1 MMQKITVRKDRI
13 GRYAQIVKISV
24 PITAASTG
32 FMRSLNNIMP
42 NAEPAKGIEN
52 SAMISITSTMST
64 TTGMVM
70 SGKMSSKHASG
81 ATKNTTR
88 PAKSIMPRRLRA
100 MIEALTSCLRM
111 ITKNNP
117 TSTI

>member
-1 MMQKITVRKDRI
+1 
-13 GRYAQIVKISV
+13 
-24 PITAASTG
+24 
-32 FMRSLNNIMP
+32 
-42 NAEPAKGIEN
+42 
-52 SAMISITSTMST
+52 
-64 TTGMVM
+64 M

-117 TSTI
+117 TSTM